1 MKALLNMERI
11 PITNELML
19 LLLKLYEFKGKSYY
33 YDRLFKRDAASF
45 EKKTIEQNL
54 IALAKIFNLKI
65 TANKVG
71 LIAKKE
77 AKHKTKDEAL
87 LINIKQALT
96 QLHDAPESFELLV
109 NEVGN
114 LCKMLS
120 KNYEK
125 IEFSNIASDE
135 QGILLK
141 KKKDAA
147 KDSLDLLMRLFEKQ
161 LKEQKYELTQLIANF
176 YVDFMNMN
184 ILTTKNDLVA
194 LILMYALLLRS
205 FNVFRYIPFFE
216 FFNLQRTQWD
226 LGLVS
231 ANYYWESGFAQA
243 DMLSRILIQML
254 LSAYDE
260 IERIAHEYD
269 FEKSLNKS
277 DNLENTI
284 MKLPEL
290 FTKEDLR
297 HHHQN
302 VSDATIDR
310 TLKRLKEENKIR
322 PLGKGRSTKWQ
333 RIVKGNLKKGVEQL
347 SFFD

>member
-33 YDRLFKRDAASF
+33 YDRFFKRDVNSF
-45 EKKTIEQNL
+45 EKKTIEANVVS
-54 IALAKIFNLKI
+54 IAKILNLKI
-65 TANKVG
+65 TDAKIA
-71 LIAKKE
+71 LIAKKD

-87 LINIKQALT
+87 LINIKKAFI
-96 QLHDAPESFELLV
+96 QLHQSPEDFELLV

-114 LCKMLS
+114 LSKMLS
-120 KNYEK
+120 KNSDK
-125 IEFSNIASDE
+125 IEFSNISTDE
-135 QGILLK
+135 QGILQK

-147 KDSLDLLMRLFEKQ
+147 KDSLEMLMHLFEKQ
-161 LKEQKYELTQLIANF
+161 LKEQKFELTQLIANF
-176 YVDFMNMN
+176 YVDFMNMK
-184 ILTTKNDLVA
+184 ILTIKNELVA
-194 LILMYALLLRS
+194 LILMYALLLRF
-205 FNVFRYIPFFE
+205 FNVFRYIPFFD
-216 FFNLQRTQWD
+216 FFNAHKDKWD
-226 LGLVS
+226 SGLVT
-231 ANYYWESGFAQA
+231 ANYYWQSGFAQA

-269 FEKSLNKS
+269 FEKNLNKS

-297 HHHQN
+297 IHHQN

-322 PLGKGRSTKWQ
+322 PLGKGRGTKWQ